1 MIAKITRGSNPGN
14 IGAYLHGPGHANE
27 HFYERN
33 GGRYPGGVVVG
44 GNVFVFVN
52 PPHKP
57 WVARR
62 LMASRAGA
70 GDPGRGLSRSVVFQ
84 PVAPNGV
91 LVVGCETSGRRRRDM
106 GKLIGYARVST
117 RSQGTDR
124 QVTDLLGAGVRRD
137 DLYVDHGVS
146 GARTSRPGFE
156 QAVGALQEGDT
167 LVVTTLD
174 RLGRSTQTML
184 ELAQNLRGRG
194 VGLRV
199 LNLGGGDVDTST
211 PMGSMVFTVMAAL
224 AEMELEIKRERVTD
238 SIAKRRA
245 AGGDLGGRR
254 QQFTDS
260 QIRSAQRLIQAGQ
273 PAAQVAR
280 DLGMSRAT
288 LYRRIINMP

>member
-1 MIAKITRGSNPGN
+1 
-14 IGAYLHGPGHANE
+14 
-27 HFYERN
+27 
-33 GGRYPGGVVVG
+33 
-44 GNVFVFVN
+44 
-52 PPHKP
+52 
-57 WVARR
+57 
-62 LMASRAGA
+62 
-70 GDPGRGLSRSVVFQ
+70 
-84 PVAPNGV
+84 
-91 LVVGCETSGRRRRDM
+91 M

-117 RSQGTDR
+117 RGQDADR
-124 QVTDLLGAGVRRD
+124 QMTDLLDAGVRRD

-146 GARTSRPGFE
+146 GARASRPGFD

-184 ELAQNLRGRG
+184 ELAQHLRGRG

-199 LNLGGGDVDTST
+199 LNLGGGEVDTST
-211 PMGSMVFTVMAAL
+211 PMGSMMFTVMAAL
-224 AEMELEIKRERVTD
+224 AQMELEIKRERLTD

-254 QQFTDS
+254 QQFTES
-260 QIRSAQRLIQAGQ
+260 QIRSARRLIEAGQ

-288 LYRRIINMP
+288 LYRRLGAYATPTTRVDSVLPIPASVATPCHLRT